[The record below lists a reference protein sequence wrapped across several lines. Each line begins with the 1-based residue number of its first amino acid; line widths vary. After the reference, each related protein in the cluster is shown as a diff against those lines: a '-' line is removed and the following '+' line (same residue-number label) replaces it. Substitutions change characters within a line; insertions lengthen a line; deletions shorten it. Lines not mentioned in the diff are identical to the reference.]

1 MRKNAESRGPKYAW
15 ITAFRGAE
23 VCVDNYRAFRK
34 RINEIEASAILFNGL
49 AAQ

>member
-23 VCVDNYRAFRK
+23 VCVDNYRAFRCCT
-34 RINEIEASAILFNGL
+34 NALEASAISFRGL
-49 AAQ
+49 APQ